1 MFTGIIQ
8 AIGRIERL
16 EPKGVDFRIVV
27 ETTANFGIAN
37 VRLGDS
43 IAVNG
48 VCLTVVTKGERGF
61 AADVSRE
68 TLEVTTLGTLAS
80 GSRVNL
86 EQALTL
92 STHLGGHLVSG
103 HVDAVARL
111 VERKADGRSLRM
123 QFEFPPEIARYI
135 APKGS
140 VCVDGVSLTVNT
152 VADTQFELNIVPHT
166 LVETIIDEYRERRLV
181 NIEVDLI
188 ARYLERLL
196 RASNTPRPTATM
208 DEVFLTQHGF
218 IPDRNM

>member
-16 EPKGVDFRIVV
+16 EPKGGDFRIVIA
-27 ETTANFGIAN
+27 TTPDFGLAD
-37 VRLGDS
+37 VHLGAS

-48 VCLTVVTKGERGF
+48 VCLTVVTKGASGF
-61 AADVSRE
+61 AADVSKE
-68 TLEVTTLGTLAS
+68 TLEVTTLGRLTS

-111 VERKADGRSLRM
+111 LERTADARSLRM
-123 QFEFPPEIARYI
+123 RFDFPPEIARYI

-140 VCVDGVSLTVNT
+140 ICVDGVSLTVNKVT
-152 VADTQFELNIVPHT
+152 NRHFELNVVPHT
-166 LVETIIDEYRERRLV
+166 QVETIIDEYREGRLV

-196 RASNTPRPTATM
+196 QADATPHATTVV
-208 DEVFLTQHGF
+208 DEAFLTQHGF
-218 IPDRNM
+218 TR